1 MSVSVTVRDAGFE
14 PGNMLLQ
21 QYKSTTLSH
30 WNNPLILKLVHVLF
44 FFIFLNKILP
54 IRRAEFGS
62 NAEENYIFI

>member
-1 MSVSVTVRDAGFE
+1 MSVSVTVRGAGFE

-44 FFIFLNKILP
+44 FSLNKILP